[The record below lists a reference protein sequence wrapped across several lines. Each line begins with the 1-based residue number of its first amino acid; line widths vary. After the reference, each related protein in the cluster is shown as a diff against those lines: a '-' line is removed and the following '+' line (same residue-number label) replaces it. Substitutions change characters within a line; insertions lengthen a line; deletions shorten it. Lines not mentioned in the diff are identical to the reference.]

1 MKTQLIRFG
10 LLAGILALFVPVV
23 ASAQYRNDPWGRP
36 DGRRDRDY
44 GRYDNRYVRDS
55 IQRLDRLAKDFE
67 REIDRDLDHDRRENG
82 TRHEDRVNNEA
93 HDFRRAVGDLK
104 SAFGNGRDLN
114 RSADEAQRVMRQA
127 SVTERA
133 TRHHFDN
140 YRVSS
145 LWSQIR
151 NELNVISN
159 AYGYRGSIY
168 GNDDYGRGRRDDN
181 RNNVPWW
188 QRIPGFPN

>member
-1 MKTQLIRFG
+1 MKTQLIKLG
-10 LLAGILALFVPVV
+10 LLAGVLALFIPVV

-36 DGRRDRDY
+36 DYRRDGDY
-44 GRYDNRYVRDS
+44 GRDNRYLRDS
-55 IQRLDRLAKDFE
+55 IQRLDRMAKDFE
-67 REIDRDLDHDRRENG
+67 REVDRDLDHDRRENG

-93 HDFRRAVGDLK
+93 QDFRRAVGDLK

>member
-1 MKTQLIRFG
+1 MKTQLLKFS
-10 LLAGILALFVPVV
+10 LLAGMLALFAPVV
-23 ASAQYRNDPWGRP
+23 ASAQYRNDQWGRP
-36 DGRRDRDY
+36 DYRRDR
-44 GRYDNRYVRDS
+44 DNRYVRDS
-55 IQRLDRLAKDFE
+55 IQRLDRLAKDFD
-67 REIDRDLDHDRRENG
+67 REIDRDMDHDRRENG
-82 TRHEDRVNNEA
+82 TRHEDRINNEA

-114 RSADEAQRVMRQA
+114 RSADEAQRVMQQA
-127 SVTERA
+127 GITERA

-151 NELNVISN
+151 DELNVISQ

-168 GNDDYGRGRRDDN
+168 RDDDRRGNN

>member
-1 MKTQLIRFG
+1 MKTQLIKFG
-10 LLAGILALFVPVV
+10 LLAGVLALFIPVV

-36 DGRRDRDY
+36 DYRRDGDY
-44 GRYDNRYVRDS
+44 GRDNRYLRDS
-55 IQRLDRLAKDFE
+55 IQRLDRMAKDFE
-67 REIDRDLDHDRRENG
+67 REVDRDLDHDRRENG

-93 HDFRRAVGDLK
+93 HDFQRAVGDLK

-168 GNDDYGRGRRDDN
+168 GDDDYGRGRRQDN